1 MLAKIQRIAFP
12 CQSQFAYLSKFKVK
26 LSLLSSTHVP
36 THTYNSMIQDLAF
49 TPSQQRDFIKTCLG
63 PALKA
68 SVATR
73 NLKLMMLDDQRAYL
87 PDWVKTV
94 LSDPDAA
101 KYISGIGLHWCVYTC

>member
-1 MLAKIQRIAFP
+1 M
-12 CQSQFAYLSKFKVK
+12 
-26 LSLLSSTHVP
+26 HVP
-36 THTYNSMIQDLAF
+36 TRTYDSMIQGLTF

-73 NLKLMMLDDQRAYL
+73 DLKLMMLDDQRAYL
-87 PDWVKTV
+87 PDWVKTI

-101 KYISGIGLHWCVYTC
+101 KYISGIGLHWCVHVEHMRTWVRINIVTISLRCAEARA